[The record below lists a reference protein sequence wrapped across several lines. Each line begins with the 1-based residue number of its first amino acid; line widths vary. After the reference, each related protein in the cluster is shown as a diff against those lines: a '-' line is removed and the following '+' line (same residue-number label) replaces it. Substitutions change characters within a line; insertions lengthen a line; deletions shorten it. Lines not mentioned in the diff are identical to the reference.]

1 MEQVQKYES
10 DCICEPDDCDTFK
23 FMAKRLGMNVL
34 HPGGLDAT
42 EILAKRCGFSESTT
56 ILDAG
61 CGSGSTSIFLAK
73 RFGCKVIGVDVD
85 HSALMKANF
94 SAQKE
99 NLNHKTAFRYAN
111 IQDLPFQDGT
121 FDGAI
126 IQATLIFTE
135 KSKALQMIAKK
146 VHEDGYIGVIELVW
160 KSNPTEEIVQKVSD
174 VLCRASAHT
183 ECHNGWINLLN
194 QVNLEV
200 VSAELKD
207 LDFNFHSMLR
217 NEGVLSTSRVVL
229 KSIFDESIRRR
240 TNQVANLFKETK
252 KYLGYGIYIC
262 RKR

>member
-1 MEQVQKYES
+1 MEQEQKFES
-10 DCICEPDDCDTFK
+10 NCICEPDDCDTFK
-23 FMAKRLGMNVL
+23 FMSKRLGMNVL

-42 EILAKRCGFSESTT
+42 EILAKQCGFSEDNT

-85 HSALMKANF
+85 HGLLMKANS

-99 NLNHKTAFRYAN
+99 NLTHKTAFRYAD
-111 IQDLPFQDGT
+111 IQNLPFQDGT

-135 KSKALQMIAKK
+135 KSKALKMVTKK
-146 VHEDGYIGVIELVW
+146 VRKNGFIGVIELTW

-174 VLCRASAHT
+174 VLCKASAYT
-183 ECHNGWINLLN
+183 EYHDDWINLFN
-194 QVNLEV
+194 QVGLEV
-200 VSAELKD
+200 FSAELLD
-207 LDFNFHSMLR
+207 LDFNFRNMLR
-217 NEGVLSTSRVVL
+217 NEGIFSTSKVVL
-229 KSIFDESIRRR
+229 KSIYNESIRRKN
-240 TNQVANLFKETK
+240 NQVSNLFKETK